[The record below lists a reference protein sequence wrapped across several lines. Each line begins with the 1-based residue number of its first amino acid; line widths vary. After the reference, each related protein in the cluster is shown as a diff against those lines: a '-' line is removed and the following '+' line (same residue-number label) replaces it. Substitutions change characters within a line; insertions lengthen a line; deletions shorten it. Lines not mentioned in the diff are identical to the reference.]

1 MAKKE
6 IVTSNIQ
13 DNHTLGEYQ
22 RYFSHLLAKGK
33 LKRFSL
39 NEKDKL
45 NPKRQYWKITD
56 EKGKTYY
63 YELPKYIKPGSDKS
77 AYSMNRVM
85 HRRPAHIAL
94 AIFAG
99 AALVSFTSMIVGKNL
114 QKGIPDIPPQPLP
127 DPVGL
132 FKKMKEFQDWQK
144 DNPDG
149 DATEKYSISE
159 LAEISMAITLYD
171 ADKYDETTATYPR
184 RPLLTVGFGNTDTE
198 VPLLPIKVHVDISNA
213 FIFKDGNA
221 LEESISYS
229 SSIMAPKV
237 GRRDFYTH
245 VTDDDGR
252 VDSNDGEA
260 ASSTTMVDNKWH
272 DEFDRQY
279 ENKALYEEK
288 AGKIPDSPF
297 LYSINEETVLD
308 DSIATKN
315 NNGYDIDINLDTV
328 KGVIRYV
335 KRMTYLSGKTPTKFY
350 SVKLHFTTDNNLCI
364 ISSSV
369 NESYD
374 VEGALYTI
382 GNLAT
387 NFFYGDSVPNIPN
400 HVTPFD
406 YSPYK

>member
-1 MAKKE
+1 MAKKK

-39 NEKDKL
+39 DEKNKL
-45 NPKRQYWKITD
+45 NPNRQYWKITD
-56 EKGKTYY
+56 EKGETYY

-77 AYSMNRVM
+77 AYSMSRVM
-85 HRRPAHIAL
+85 HRRPARIAI

-99 AALVSFTSMIVGKNL
+99 AALISFTSMAIGKSL
-114 QKGIPDIPPQPLP
+114 QGGIPDIPPQPLP

-132 FKKMKEFQDWQK
+132 FKEIKEFQDWQK
-144 DNPDG
+144 DNPDA

-159 LAEISMAITLYD
+159 LAEISMASALYD
-171 ADKYDETTATYPR
+171 TDKYDETTATYPR
-184 RPLLTVGFGNTDTE
+184 RPLLTVGFGSTKTIVVPGIIE
-198 VPLLPIKVHVDISNA
+198 VNVNISNA
-213 FIFKDGNA
+213 FIFKNGDA

-229 SSIMAPKV
+229 QSPMAPKV

-245 VTDDDGR
+245 ATGDDGR
-252 VDSNDGEA
+252 VDSNSGDA
-260 ASSTTMVDNKWH
+260 ASSTTMVDDKWH
-272 DEFDRQY
+272 DKFDRQY
-279 ENKALYEEK
+279 ENKAAYEEK
-288 AGKIPDSPF
+288 AGKIPDNPF
-297 LYSINEETVLD
+297 LYSIDSETILS
-308 DSIATKN
+308 DSTATRN

-328 KGVIRYV
+328 KGVIRYA
-335 KRMTYLSGKTPTKFY
+335 KRMTYLSDKTPTKFY
-350 SVKLHFTTDNNLCI
+350 SVKLHFTTDSSLRI

-369 NESYD
+369 DESYD
-374 VEGALYTI
+374 IEGALYTI
-382 GNLAT
+382 GNLTT
-387 NFFYGDSVPNIPN
+387 NFFYGDKVPDIPN